1 MVKYE
6 HLPKFSFQEQAWQWL
21 QKKLE
26 PGMRAFDSEFV
37 TVPED
42 EIITASKARHLGH
55 TIDVPARLSHDLK
68 KSPKIPIQ
76 FFRKGPANFILTLR
90 RIIPI
95 LSAFVI

>member
-1 MVKYE
+1 
-6 HLPKFSFQEQAWQWL
+6 
-21 QKKLE
+21 
-26 PGMRAFDSEFV
+26 MRAFDSEFV